1 MHDPVE
7 RRFDAEM
14 HEVYESWKREC
25 GYNATRFLQML
36 RNRGGAEA
44 ARRLLHKKGTS
55 FGLERL
61 TECRALQLTVEYHV
75 LKPEFA
81 SLFTRDELSIAGG
94 RLIAKGLRM
103 ERLP

>member
-1 MHDPVE
+1 MQNAIE

-14 HEVYESWKREC
+14 HEACESWKREC
-25 GYNATRFLQML
+25 SYNATRFLQML

-61 TECRALQLTVEYHV
+61 AEWAYSSPSSTTCSSRSSRNCFQKTN
-75 LKPEFA
+75 
-81 SLFTRDELSIAGG
+81 
-94 RLIAKGLRM
+94 
-103 ERLP
+103 

>member
-1 MHDPVE
+1 MQNAIE

-14 HEVYESWKREC
+14 DEAYESWKREC
-25 GYNATRFLQML
+25 SYNATRFLQML

-61 TECRALQLTVEYHV
+61 AECRALQLTVEYHV

-81 SLFTRDELSIAGG
+81 ALFSEDELAIARG
-94 RLIAKGLRM
+94 RLIAKGLRPDQ
-103 ERLP
+103 LP